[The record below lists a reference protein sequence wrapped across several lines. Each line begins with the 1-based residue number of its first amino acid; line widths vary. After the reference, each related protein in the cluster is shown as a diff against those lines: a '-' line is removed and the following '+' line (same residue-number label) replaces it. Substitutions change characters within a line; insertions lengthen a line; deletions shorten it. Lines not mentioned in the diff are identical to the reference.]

1 MIICA
6 GIIVFTT
13 IFGICVASKQSKCL
27 LGIYFTLMLILL
39 IGAVIGTIL
48 AFTTYLDKLH
58 DMIDT
63 ELANQGQK
71 GKDVAEKMTEFVNHV
86 RNLGVPVAIF
96 IITAIVSNRKI
107 QFIF

>member
-13 IFGICVASKQSKCL
+13 LFGICVASKQSKCL
-27 LGIYFTLMLILL
+27 LGIYFSLMLILL

-48 AFTTYLDKLH
+48 AFTTYLDKIYK
-58 DMIDT
+58 MIET
-63 ELANQGQK
+63 ELSNE
-71 GKDVAEKMTEFVNHV
+71 DVAEKMTEFVDHV
-86 RNLGVPVAIF
+86 KNLGMPVAIF
-96 IITAIVSNRKI
+96 IITAIVSINKL

>member
-27 LGIYFTLMLILL
+27 LGIYFSLMLILL

-48 AFTTYLDKLH
+48 AFTTYLDKLYE
-58 DMIDT
+58 MINIGLNND
-63 ELANQGQK
+63 
-71 GKDVAEKMTEFVNHV
+71 DVAEKMTEFVDHV
-86 RNLGVPVAIF
+86 KNLGMPVAIF
-96 IITAIVSNRKI
+96 IITAIVSIHKLK
-107 QFIF
+107 FIF